1 MHICICLQDCPQMAL
16 HCYKLALE
24 TDPLCVCALYR
35 AVLVYGQVGN
45 TQAEIQALS
54 LLHSV
59 SNAVCTG
66 DKEHYA
72 FILFHLFLK
81 LWHLFWEMKPMHIKV
96 HVCALVVWCV
106 VKHERSLV
114 PQTLTLPSVTEPP
127 HLLSPASL
135 LRSQSLSSL
144 LSVPSAQSV
153 LHTVAQKCALSG
165 R

>member
-1 MHICICLQDCPQMAL
+1 MAL

-66 DKEHYA
+66 DKERYA

-81 LWHLFWEMKPMHIKV
+81 LWHLFLGNE
-96 HVCALVVWCV
+96 AD
-106 VKHERSLV
+106 
-114 PQTLTLPSVTEPP
+114 
-127 HLLSPASL
+127 AY
-135 LRSQSLSSL
+135 
-144 LSVPSAQSV
+144 
-153 LHTVAQKCALSG
+153 
-165 R
+165 

>member
-1 MHICICLQDCPQMAL
+1 MAL

-59 SNAVCTG
+59 SNA
-66 DKEHYA
+66 
-72 FILFHLFLK
+72 FILFNLFLK

-106 VKHERSLV
+106 VKLERSLI
-114 PQTLTLPSVTEPP
+114 PQTLTLPSVMEPP